1 MRLSGIVPKFIL
13 IVPAI
18 LFTPSRTTG
27 QDINVRN
34 PPQGRFSDQW
44 FEIQMGGGKVGYAH
58 NTMSRDGDRIATSV
72 EFLMKIGRVDKPV
85 TMHMVQ
91 GTTEAL
97 DGAALGFQSE
107 MDLSVMKTAMRGTVK
122 DGKITIVNTQYGMDQ
137 TQTFDFPAGALM
149 SWGLFREQ
157 MLRGDKP
164 GAKYTLKTYAPE
176 LRLDDAV
183 AAVVAIGDM
192 EDFTIRGKTARGQK
206 VVVTLES
213 PAGSYEMIS
222 WVDKSGLP
230 LRSRVPMPGIG
241 DMELIAADQ
250 ATALGDFVPPEIFM
264 STVIKAGR
272 KIDRDAAQKIRYRIR
287 AKDPNVT
294 LEGLPET
301 GSQTIVKRDPHA
313 LELVVARMSHAPS
326 EPRAEASGK
335 QSRDSNGAGNLPPLQ
350 GGTKGGSS
358 PASAP
363 DLAEYLES
371 NLMINTADP
380 KLIELAREAAGG
392 EKEPFTLGDKLRRF
406 VTDYVA
412 TKSLN
417 VGFATASEVARTREG
432 DCSEHGVLLAA
443 LGRING
449 LPSRV
454 AVGLAYVPVF
464 GAQNDIFG
472 YHMWAQFYIDGRWVD
487 FDAALRETDCSPTR
501 IAFSVSSLKNAGLA
515 DLSLPL
521 INKIGAIDIDI
532 LDIET
537 APKSPTPSEPQPRE
551 TEPRP

>member
-1 MRLSGIVPKFIL
+1 
-13 IVPAI
+13 
-18 LFTPSRTTG
+18 
-27 QDINVRN
+27 
-34 PPQGRFSDQW
+34 
-44 FEIQMGGGKVGYAH
+44 MGGAKVGYAH
-58 NTMSRDGDRIATSV
+58 STMSRDGDRVETSIK
-72 EFLMKIGRVDKPV
+72 FQMKIGRVDNPV
-85 TMHMVQ
+85 TLHMVQ
-91 GTTEAL
+91 GTTESL

-107 MDLSVMKTAMRGTVK
+107 MNLSVMKSAMRGTVK
-122 DGKITIVNTQYGMDQ
+122 DGKITIVTTQYNMDQ
-137 TQTFDFPAGALM
+137 TQVFDLPAGALM

-164 GAKYTLKTYAPE
+164 GTKYTLKTYAPE

-183 AAVVAIGDM
+183 SAVIAIGDM
-192 EDFTIRGKTARGQK
+192 EDFTVRGKTARGQK

-230 LRSRVPMPGIG
+230 VRSRVPMPGVG
-241 DMELIAADQ
+241 DMEMIAADQ
-250 ATALGDFVPPEIFM
+250 ATALADFVPPEIFM
-264 STVIKAGR
+264 STVVKAGR
-272 KIDRDAAQKIRYRIR
+272 KIDRDAARKIRYRVR
-287 AKDPNVT
+287 AKDANGT
-294 LEGLPET
+294 LETIPDT
-301 GSQTIVKRDPHA
+301 GAQKVVGRDKQSV
-313 LELVVARMSHAPS
+313 ELVVSRMSHVSSEPGAQATGGPS
-326 EPRAEASGK
+326 EPGASATQSEPQAPARGQSEPGASATGNQNRDRQAEGDQDGSPK
-335 QSRDSNGAGNLPPLQ
+335 DSLPSSQ

-358 PASAP
+358 PVSAA

-371 NLMINTADP
+371 NLMINTSDL
-380 KLIELAREAAGG
+380 KLVELAKEAAGG
-392 EKEPFTLGDKLRRF
+392 EKEPFTLGDKLRCF
-406 VTDYVA
+406 VTEYVS

-417 VGFATASEVARTREG
+417 VGFATASEVARTKEG

-464 GAQNDIFG
+464 GNQDDIFG
-472 YHMWAQFYIDGRWVD
+472 YHMWTQFYIGGRWVD

-501 IAFSVSSLKNAGLA
+501 IAFAVSSLKNAGMA

-537 APKSPTPSEPQPRE
+537 TPKSEPQP
-551 TEPRP
+551 